1 MGLKVKTVAFY
12 TLGPY
17 AEEAKKLLDSCD
29 RFGVDLDLSALP
41 KPLPSTAGWR
51 DWHDVV
57 TFKPKFILSMLE
69 KHKDVD
75 GILYTDAD
83 SVFARVPDF
92 SVFDGAHV
100 AFHKFRRTKNAEDE
114 FLSGTMYF
122 ANTPTVREFVSHWA
136 KVTPQYRYKFTPEQ
150 DSLKS
155 IWGHWGEILCF
166 KDPGPEWC
174 WIFDDSKKIYGHRES
189 VVVHFQASRRNRG
202 SASG

>member
-1 MGLKVKTVAFY
+1 MKVKTVAFY

-17 AEEAKKLLDSCD
+17 ADEAKKLLDSCD
-29 RFGVDLDLSALP
+29 EHGVDVDLSAMP

-57 TFKPKFILSMLE
+57 TFKPKFILSMLQ
-69 KHKDVD
+69 KHKDYD

-83 SVFARVPDF
+83 SRFVRPPDW
-92 SVFDGAHV
+92 SVFDSAHV
-100 AFHKFRRTKNAEDE
+100 SFHTFKRNAHTEPE

-122 ANTPTVREFVSHWA
+122 ANTPTVLEFVEHWA
-136 KVTPQYRYKFTPEQ
+136 KVTPNFRYKFTPEQ

-155 IWGHWGEILCF
+155 IWGHWGEVLIY

-174 WIFDDSKKIYGHRES
+174 WIFDDSIKIYGHRS
-189 VVVHFQASRRNRG
+189 PFVIHYQASRRLRG
-202 SASG
+202 SASK